1 MSTNLCIPITALTM
15 EEALGDMSKASE
27 LADMIELRL
36 DYLKDFDLERL
47 LSHRKKPVIVTY
59 RPERQ
64 GGRYIGSEES
74 RIAVLQ
80 KACDCGADFVDVE
93 YDCIERL
100 RKGGSKLIVSYHN
113 FDEIPSNLSD
123 IYRRMADSFADIV
136 KVAVAVRKVVDNARI
151 FDILKDKVKPTVA
164 LGMGEK
170 GAPSRILAG
179 KFGGL
184 LTYGSLSEGKE
195 SAPGQISA
203 EKLVNFYRM
212 RDINPRTKLFGV
224 LGNPVYHSV
233 SPHLFNEL
241 FTRSGFNG
249 VYLFFEVDDV
259 TEFIS
264 VMRKYD
270 IGGFSVTIPHKEA
283 ALRAVDEAD
292 SLAMKAGAINTV
304 VARGDRL
311 LGFNTDI
318 EAAVSSIEE
327 ALGDN
332 LRNRQVLLIGAG
344 GAARGIAVGLKE
356 KGAEIT
362 ILNRTVA
369 RAQRLAEEVGARW
382 GPLESIGKLDYEIL
396 VNSTSVG
403 MKPREGESPVPG
415 QHLRKGSVVFDAVY
429 TPVWTRLLKE
439 ARAAGA
445 KVVSGLEMFI
455 RQAARQ
461 YELWTGRETSLDLVR
476 EILNENFR

>member
-1 MSTNLCIPITALTM
+1 MSTNLCIPITASRM

-27 LADMIELRL
+27 LGDMIELRL
-36 DYLKDFDLERL
+36 DYIEDFDLERL
-47 LSHRKKPVIVTY
+47 LSQKKKPVIVTY

-64 GGRYIGSEES
+64 GGRYVGPEER

-80 KACDCGADFVDVE
+80 KACDLGADFVDVE
-93 YDCIERL
+93 YDCVEKL
-100 RKGGSKLIVSYHN
+100 RKGGTRLIISYHN
-113 FDEIPSNLSD
+113 FDGIPGDLDD
-123 IYRRMADSFADIV
+123 IYRRMAGSFADIV
-136 KVAVAVRKVVDNARI
+136 KVTVAVRNAVDNARI
-151 FDILKDKVKPTVA
+151 FDILKEKVKPTIA

-184 LTYGSLSEGKE
+184 VTYGSLSEGKE

-203 EKLVNFYRM
+203 KELVNFYRI
-212 RDINPRTKLFGV
+212 REINPRTKLFGV
-224 LGNPVYHSV
+224 VGKPVYHSV
-233 SPHLFNEL
+233 SPCLFNAL
-241 FTRSGFNG
+241 FARRGFDG

-264 VMRKYD
+264 VMRRYD
-270 IGGFSVTIPHKEA
+270 IGGFSVTIPHKQA
-283 ALRAVDEAD
+283 ALGAVDEAD
-292 SLAMKAGAINTV
+292 SLAMKSEAVNTIV
-304 VARGDRL
+304 GRGDRL

-327 ALGDN
+327 ALDDN
-332 LRNRQVLLIGAG
+332 LRGRKVLLIGAG

-362 ILNRTVA
+362 ILNRTVS
-369 RAQRLAEEVGARW
+369 RAQRLAERVGARW
-382 GPLESIGKLDYEIL
+382 GGLESIGKLDYEIL
-396 VNSTSVG
+396 INSTSVG
-403 MKPREGESPVPG
+403 MKPHEDESPVPRRC
-415 QHLRKGSVVFDAVY
+415 LRKGTVVFDAVY

-439 ARAAGA
+439 AQGAGA

-461 YELWTGRETSLDLVR
+461 FELWTGRETPLELVR
-476 EILNENFR
+476 EILKERFP